1 MKKSLLILFAIIFA
15 ISLNTQAED
24 FSAVYNGDTI
34 YYKIKSSTSPR
45 KVEVT
50 YRGSSITSYSNEY
63 SGAVSIPDSVLYN
76 GYYYKVTSIGSSAFY
91 QCSELTSIAIP
102 NTVTSI
108 GFMAFKESGLTSVV
122 IPNSVTVLSS
132 QAFYYCSELLI
143 ASIGDSVNAISN
155 ETFLGCG
162 KLTTISIPNSVTS
175 IGNFA
180 FRECINLSSVSIGSS
195 VTNIGEQAF
204 FACINLSSISFPN
217 SLTSIGESAFNVC
230 NRLTSV
236 EIPNSVTS
244 IGDCAFCN
252 CIGLTSVTLSNS
264 LTSISWGAFA
274 NCISL
279 TSITI
284 PNSVTSINGSFQG
297 CSGLTSITIPNS
309 VTSIGGSAFDG
320 CTGLTSITIPNSVT
334 SIDQRAFQNCTGLT
348 TITLPNSV
356 TYIGQYTFQNCSGL
370 TSVTLSNMITSIYEY
385 TFEYCSE
392 LTSIT
397 IPNSVTSI
405 GNYAF
410 RGCTELSSITIPN
423 SVTSVGDGV
432 FANCNQLD
440 SIFCDVVTPPNI
452 QSNTFLGVN
461 RSIPLKV
468 PCASIPT
475 YQSSPYWSEFTNYI
489 IIKTA
494 QYIADT
500 ICSNQTY
507 TNYGANINTA
517 GNYLLVDDCDSVFLT
532 LVVKPIY
539 SIELYDTIRQGL
551 HYSRNGLDFIP
562 DISREY
568 VFTYQSNNG
577 CDSIIVLNLEV
588 LGPRKLYV
596 STNGNDNLGNG
607 TELNPYRNIQYAV
620 NQSINQDTII
630 ILPGTYYE
638 NITIDKEIV
647 LASKFVIDSQL
658 YYIDST
664 ILDGGNQNS
673 VKLINSNNNII
684 TVKGLTI
691 QNGYAVDGGAIS
703 ILNNTNYKLEN
714 LKIINNRGVNAGGVH
729 CSYGVGEIV
738 NCIFLN
744 NFSSSVGGAI
754 IAKGNLRISGC
765 EFINNSCND
774 QGGAIFIDCGFDLK
788 ISSSVFT
795 MNKAV
800 YNSAISNWC
809 GGRLYINSSLFYNNY
824 SPNGALIGHYSSIDT
839 IINSTFVNNNTYNIS
854 LIDNSSVLYMNSIF
868 HSATTLNFSV
878 NASIFKIKNSIHNL
892 GRENINNTDNYIQS
906 IIQWD
911 TLTNIVANPEFAD
924 TSLHDFSLLP
934 NSPAIGAGIIT
945 NSIQDLFGNLSP
957 NPIGSFPDLGAIE
970 SPLALPQTQ
979 VASISDLCLNS
990 YPIVLNNVKPS
1001 GGVYSGNGITNDS
1014 IFNPSI
1020 AGVGEHKIVYTYT
1033 NLNSQII
1040 KDSFNI
1046 IVNPTYSISF
1056 NDTIC
1061 QGQSYN
1067 NYGFNF
1073 IADTSGLYTQNL
1085 QTTKGCDS
1093 IINLYLIVNPIYNY
1107 TIQAEICSNEIYTL
1121 N

>member
-1 MKKSLLILFAIIFA
+1 SLLILLAIITT
-15 ISLNTQAED
+15 ITLNTQAED

-143 ASIGDSVNAISN
+143 ASIGDSVNAISD

-217 SLTSIGESAFNVC
+217 SLTAIGESAFNVC

-607 TELNPYRNIQYAV
+607 TELNPYRNIQYAI
-620 NQSINQDTII
+620 NQSISNDTII
-630 ILPGTYYE
+630 IMPGVYYE
-638 NITIDKEIV
+638 NISISDNRNLVIGSQYILNSDTNYINNTIIDGSNFYGPGALITGNTSLIMGLSVKNTMTQTISANNFTV
-647 LASKFVIDSQL
+647 SHCYFVNNGNVANWGTFSVGGDIKFSRFINNHGR
-658 YYIDST
+658 YIISGTKNIINSSFFNNGYEQGISDNSIIFTELSHTLT
-664 ILDGGNQNS
+664 ISRCYFENNYIPCIAGGGNGSINYS
-673 VKLINSNNNII
+673 VNIINNTIVNNYSYGFLVANWGGGQSFYLKNNII
-684 TVKGLTI
+684 FGNHINVDYGNAGFSRVFYESNFIKPFHPHGLPDMLNLHVNIVNNDTI
-691 QNGYAVDGGAIS
+691 GFPDFDSIS
-703 ILNNTNYKLEN
+703 IPGYKIL
-714 LKIINNRGVNAGGVH
+714 
-729 CSYGVGEIV
+729 S
-738 NCIFLN
+738 
-744 NFSSSVGGAI
+744 
-754 IAKGNLRISGC
+754 
-765 EFINNSCND
+765 
-774 QGGAIFIDCGFDLK
+774 
-788 ISSSVFT
+788 
-795 MNKAV
+795 
-800 YNSAISNWC
+800 
-809 GGRLYINSSLFYNNY
+809 NSSKL
-824 SPNGALIGHYSSIDT
+824 
-839 IINSTFVNNNTYNIS
+839 
-854 LIDNSSVLYMNSIF
+854 
-868 HSATTLNFSV
+868 
-878 NASIFKIKNSIHNL
+878 
-892 GRENINNTDNYIQS
+892 
-906 IIQWD
+906 
-911 TLTNIVANPEFAD
+911 
-924 TSLHDFSLLP
+924 
-934 NSPAIGAGIIT
+934 IGAGLNI
-945 NSIQDLFGNLSP
+945 NGLSNDLFGNLSP

-979 VASISDLCLNS
+979 VTPISDLCLN
-990 YPIVLNNVKPS
+990 
-1001 GGVYSGNGITNDS
+1001 TD
-1014 IFNPSI
+1014 
-1020 AGVGEHKIVYTYT
+1020 
-1033 NLNSQII
+1033 
-1040 KDSFNI
+1040 
-1046 IVNPTYSISF
+1046 
-1056 NDTIC
+1056 
-1061 QGQSYN
+1061 
-1067 NYGFNF
+1067 
-1073 IADTSGLYTQNL
+1073 
-1085 QTTKGCDS
+1085 
-1093 IINLYLIVNPIYNY
+1093 
-1107 TIQAEICSNEIYTL
+1107 
-1121 N
+1121 